1 MTEPEKN
8 SDNLDAPEEK
18 PSRTTPAI
26 ERAWVRWVEDR
37 DESARDQLIVH
48 YSPLVKF
55 VAGRVAAG
63 LPAGIDTGELNGTGV
78 FGLMDAVDRFDP
90 SLGFKFETFAVP
102 RIKGAILDGL
112 RALDWVPRSVRSRSR
127 QIETAVAKLG
137 NEFKRAPTDEE
148 ICAELGIDTDE
159 LHKWLSTISVANVG
173 PLDHVVGGGADGEQ
187 RQLPASPDQGPDAI
201 VEDQELR
208 QTMRSEIRGLPERER
223 TVVALYYD
231 EGMTLAEI
239 GSVLGV
245 TESRVSQ
252 IHSKAIIMLRA
263 RMSAAGV

>member
-1 MTEPEKN
+1 MTEP
-8 SDNLDAPEEK
+8 DEK

-26 ERAWVRWVEDR
+26 ERAWIAWVQDR
-37 DESARDQLIVH
+37 DQSARDQLIVH

-90 SLGFKFETFAVP
+90 SRGFKFETFAVP

-112 RALDWVPRSVRSRSR
+112 RALDWVPRSVRTRSR
-127 QIETAVAKLG
+127 QIETAVAKL
-137 NEFKRAPTDEE
+137 NNSLKRAPSDEE
-148 ICAELGIDTDE
+148 ICGEIGIEIEE

-173 PLDHVVGGGADGEQ
+173 PLDHVVGGGDSEQ
-187 RQLPASPDQGPDAI
+187 RQLPASPDQGPDAVI
-201 VEDQELR
+201 EDKELR
-208 QTMRSEIRGLPERER
+208 QTMRAEIRGLPERER

-263 RMSAAGV
+263 NLSAAGH

>member
-1 MTEPEKN
+1 MTEP
-8 SDNLDAPEEK
+8 DT
-18 PSRTTPAI
+18 PSRSTPAI
-26 ERAWVRWVEDR
+26 DGAWLRWVGDKDR
-37 DESARDQLIVH
+37 GARDQLIVH

-63 LPAGIDTGELNGTGV
+63 LPAGADTSEMIGTGI

-90 SLGFKFETFAVP
+90 SLGYKFETFAVP

-127 QIETAVAKLG
+127 QIETAMAKLSH
-137 NEFKRAPTDEE
+137 ELKRSPSDEE
-148 ICAELGIDTDE
+148 LCTELGIEAEE
-159 LHKWLSTISVANVG
+159 LHRWLSTISVANVG
-173 PLDHVVGGGADGEQ
+173 PLDHVVSGAGEGEG
-187 RQLPASPDQGPDAI
+187 RQLPASADAGPDA
-201 VEDQELR
+201 VLEDQETRSVMR
-208 QTMRSEIRGLPERER
+208 QEIRKLPERER

-252 IHSKAIIMLRA
+252 IHSKAILMLRSQ
-263 RMSAAGV
+263 MTAAGI